1 MLNLK
6 LKNKQIK
13 LQKNRKKLLTIFK
26 KINKYWNVFFILI
39 LKIISSKLVIFLTNY
54 LKKKLKK
61 NKNKTKYWIRLKLK
75 KTITYKPINLRMGKG
90 KGLIVGSFFFLKP
103 FNSVLEFKNV
113 RFGFF
118 NQLFRKFK
126 FKISNNMCYLVSNFC
141 KNIFKKKKKTK
152 KFV

>member
-90 KGLIVGSFFFLKP
+90 KGLIVGSFFF
-103 FNSVLEFKNV
+103 
-113 RFGFF
+113 
-118 NQLFRKFK
+118 
-126 FKISNNMCYLVSNFC
+126 
-141 KNIFKKKKKTK
+141 
-152 KFV
+152 

>member
-1 MLNLK
+1 
-6 LKNKQIK
+6 
-13 LQKNRKKLLTIFK
+13 
-26 KINKYWNVFFILI
+26 
-39 LKIISSKLVIFLTNY
+39 
-54 LKKKLKK
+54 
-61 NKNKTKYWIRLKLK
+61 
-75 KTITYKPINLRMGKG
+75 MGKG

-141 KNIFKKKKKTK
+141 KNIFKKKKKLKSLFK
-152 KFV
+152 KLIKINNNCFEELIKRGIKPKPIILKIFFNLLLKKNKKHITNLIVKTTFTIK